1 MGEAPIYPPKLKTAV
16 HRFTGTSLE
25 HFGHTSFA
33 VARDGLKL
41 LIDPVLVRQELDFR
55 QATCPE
61 WFFGDPAEFDA
72 IIISHAHDDHLHPPT
87 LLGFPEETPIYYCGS
102 PNDAGRLLSSL
113 GFKNL
118 HRIESGDVL
127 EFPEDVKVHVI
138 HADPSSEGTEQ
149 CCLLVETPD
158 ALILDAVDIKDSAET
173 RQALEKFRG
182 RVDVAFVPVGAS
194 LQWQGY
200 YNQMDSIHAVSFC
213 EWLAPAK
220 VAPCGGT
227 LSFSQKPRIGTIE
240 RYPTDFADWLSIA
253 GRNLRPEQLLRQRP
267 PFRLQYSGGEVFRCA
282 PVLPASTYRPR
293 NGTPRPQ
300 ALLTTFFTG
309 YDPQFATKRV
319 AGRNFDLAAWVK
331 SLDLIREVVANS
343 EPTLLGLIR
352 RCDPSLNRT
361 PAATLLP
368 STMRHLVRSGEYEL
382 AAKLTAFIP
391 KAADGQVGLE
401 LSFFALAEALVE
413 NAPGITHELAADL
426 RACLWIDR
434 GKYQLLNVHR
444 DLTKLGRLP
453 EAQAQ
458 RLVNDHLEEL
468 RGTIKRRRP
477 MLGVNH
483 LWLDAELIPL
493 ATGAP
498 RSQEHEALLC
508 YSNLAGVQQL
518 PLSPFE
524 AQLLRLCDGRTF
536 PEITAEFAGQLKV
549 ADAEVETAL
558 IQLLSHLTRQ
568 SVLLVDWSS

>member
-1 MGEAPIYPPKLKTAV
+1 V
-16 HRFTGTSLE
+16 HRFTGTYFE

-33 VARDGLKL
+33 VARGGLKL

-87 LLGFPEETPIYYCGS
+87 LLGFPEEMPIYYCGN
-102 PNDAGRLLSSL
+102 PDDAGRLLSNL

-118 HRIESGDVL
+118 HRIKSGDVL

-138 HADPSSEGTEQ
+138 HADQSSEGTEQ

-158 ALILDAVDIKDSAET
+158 SLILDAVDIKDSAET
-173 RQALEKFRG
+173 REALEKFRG
-182 RVDVAFVPVGAS
+182 KVDLAFVPVGAS

-253 GRNLRPEQLLRQRP
+253 GRNLNPDQLLRQRA
-267 PFRLQYSGGEVFRCA
+267 PFRLQYSGGELLRCV
-282 PVLPASTYRPR
+282 PVLAASTYRPR

-309 YDPQFATKRV
+309 YDPQFASKRI
-319 AGRNFDLAAWVK
+319 AGRNFDLAAWIK
-331 SLDLIREVVANS
+331 SLDLIREVIANS
-343 EPTLLGLIR
+343 EPTLCDLIR
-352 RCDPSLNRT
+352 RCDPTLNRT

-368 STMRHLVRSGEYEL
+368 SMMRHLVKNGEYEL
-382 AAKLTAFIP
+382 AAKLTAFLP

-401 LSFFALAEALVE
+401 LSFFALAEALIE
-413 NAPGITHELAADL
+413 NTPGISHDLAADL

-444 DLTKLGRLP
+444 DLAKLGRLP

-458 RLVNDHLEEL
+458 GLANEHIEEL
-468 RGTIKRRRP
+468 HKTIHKRRP
-477 MLGVNH
+477 MLAVNH

-498 RSQEHEALLC
+498 RNQEQEALLY

-524 AQLLRLCDGRTF
+524 ANLLRLCDGRTF
-536 PEITAEFAGQLKV
+536 PEITEEFAGQLKV
-549 ADAEVETAL
+549 DGTEVEAAL
-558 IQLLSHLTRQ
+558 FGLLSHLTRQ
-568 SVLLVDWSS
+568 SVLLIDWNS